1 VRQGAVRPGRSDQAA
16 AGETLSRAGRR
27 PHRRACMGC
36 RAPQA
41 PVHRNTVGR
50 PSARSLGVVA
60 REVRMPA
67 APSSPVRV
75 LGQRPVS
82 GVRCPVRA
90 TSVHACLS
98 TGPVSSVR
106 CGRLS
111 VQVSAVRRLSVQV
124 SAVRRP
130 LSGVRCGRPVCA
142 LPRPLCPAEVRSW
155 SAAVGQAAVRLD
167 GRGRRGRPLR
177 PCPARRLPE
186 SAPGARS
193 WRRRCWASRGVG
205 LDLAVVVGGGWAV
218 AGSTAWPTRIG
229 RVDARIVPWWEL
241 VRGEACLLRQADR
254 HAAGESLGRSC
265 RVELNIR
272 KPIGHI
278 PLAKQH

>member
-1 VRQGAVRPGRSDQAA
+1 MALAITDEASPFALLSTRNRRRTAVRQGAARPGRSDQAA

-41 PVHRNTVGR
+41 PVHKNTVGR

-82 GVRCPVRA
+82 GVRCPVSGASDQCPRLPVHVTGVQCPVRA
-90 TSVHACLS
+90 SERP
-98 TGPVSSVR
+98 GVR
-106 CGRLS
+106 CP
-111 VQVSAVRRLSVQV
+111 V

-130 LSGVRCGRPVCA
+130 VWASGVCA

-155 SAAVGQAAVRLD
+155 SAAVGRQPYGWD

-186 SAPGARS
+186 SEPGARS

-205 LDLAVVVGGGWAV
+205 LDLAVVVGGGWA
-218 AGSTAWPTRIG
+218 WPARPRG
-229 RVDARIVPWWEL
+229 RP
-241 VRGEACLLRQADR
+241 G
-254 HAAGESLGRSC
+254 
-265 RVELNIR
+265 
-272 KPIGHI
+272 
-278 PLAKQH
+278 